1 MNKQLP
7 QGLDLKNVPPLSKSV
22 ITTEIVE
29 PIVQSSATG
38 SMVRWVLLK
47 KGILDVNSL
56 IQLGVKSNRSE
67 VSELFFPIGT
77 NAYSM
82 VDRCRLKI
90 GNNIIQSVDDFAYL
104 GGYLDKFKGAEE
116 RSLKDFTK
124 IGCIDVLS
132 PSLATDGL
140 LSLKDMN
147 VLTTGT
153 GSIPDPLKIT
163 NLDDTTFLAGFRLNQ
178 LFSIL
183 RTFSPPLFALDE
195 EMVIEIDLKP
205 QATGATDLGKVCCVG
220 NTDKDK
226 DTGVSYSL
234 INTLLL
240 VDYVNFSEEIM
251 NDISRQIY
259 SEKGLSVAFQ
269 DILLYNSN
277 VSSVVVSGDVLSQTD
292 NTELG
297 LADQDVNWVC
307 MMEREADI
315 DDEVMGRYRA
325 QSHPAPTQVN
335 MRVDD
340 RQYLPRPVV
349 RESEKFNYVSQ
360 VYNRPLQVHNA
371 QYSQDAVVNKLATN
385 NHLGSTGAYPV
396 NQTLITGTYAGRN
409 LAGLQGNFHYL
420 AFDMTRDRFSRM
432 PTRLG
437 KKPIQ
442 FERTLTRTQVDNKAL
457 EQRFYASVM
466 KQMTLR
472 NGRVSV
478 SA

>member
-7 QGLDLKNVPPLSKSV
+7 QGLDLRNVPPLSKSV
-22 ITTEIVE
+22 ISTEIVE

-38 SMVRWVLLK
+38 SMVRWVLLR

-56 IQLGVKSNRSE
+56 IQLGVKSSGSG

-77 NAYSM
+77 GAYSM

-124 IGCIDVLS
+124 MGCIDVLS
-132 PSLATDGL
+132 PSLATDGK

-153 GSIPDPLKIT
+153 GNIPDPLKIT
-163 NLDDTTFLAGFRLNQ
+163 NSDETTFLAGFRLNQ

-183 RTFSPPLFALDE
+183 RSFSPPLFAMEE

-205 QATGATDLGKVCCVG
+205 QATGIGELGKVCCVG
-220 NTDKDK
+220 STDAGK
-226 DTGVSYSL
+226 DTSVSYSL
-234 INTLLL
+234 VNTLLL
-240 VDYVNFSEEIM
+240 VDYINFTEDIM
-251 NDISRQIY
+251 NEISRKVY
-259 SEKGLSVAFQ
+259 SDEGLSVAFQ

-277 VSSVVVSGDVLSQTD
+277 VPAVVVSADTFSQTD

-297 LADQDVNWVC
+297 LADQDVNWIC
-307 MMEREADI
+307 MLEREDG
-315 DDEVMGRYRA
+315 DDVVMGRYKA
-325 QSHPAPTQVN
+325 QSHPAPVQVN

-360 VYNRPLQVHNA
+360 VYGRPLQVHNA

-385 NHLGSTGAYPV
+385 NHLGSTGTYPV
-396 NQTLITGTYAGRN
+396 NQQLITGTYAGRS
-409 LAGLQGNFHYL
+409 LATLQGNFHYL

-432 PTRLG
+432 PTKLG
-437 KKPIQ
+437 KKPVQ
-442 FERTLTRTQVDNKAL
+442 FERTLTRTAVDNKAL

-466 KQMTLR
+466 KQMVVR
-472 NGRVSV
+472 GGVVSV